1 MMAADS
7 PTQADSSGGLDP
19 AVAKLIASARRAQ
32 QTITPQRSGS
42 GRMAAVLSILGGL
55 LAWASFAPLEMAPLA
70 WLSPVPWLCLVRL
83 ERPTRRMSLA
93 AYLGGVA
100 YFLPAFQW
108 MRLGDPTMYLAW
120 WALAFYLAAYI
131 PLGIGLMR
139 IAVHRLHVPLVVT
152 APVVWVGLEYLRAHL
167 FTGVAWYLLGHSQYR
182 WLELIQISDLVGG
195 YGVSF
200 VMLASAA
207 AIAGWIPT
215 AWFLR
220 SGLAV
225 MPETPADDPNGAPIT
240 ERPAHPLDG
249 VTPSAAW
256 PIAVASL
263 LVLVTLGYG
272 VVRRSQAAFTPGPRV
287 ALIQGNFPASLRIP
301 DRDFVPQYVTH
312 MKLTGLAVREQP
324 DLIVWPESMFRWP
337 LASAPAEWTDEEL
350 QQRAP
355 RVPPHFWRDPEV
367 RETLSNEAQKTN
379 AAMLFGLEAVELTE
393 TGLKQANAAQ
403 FVHPET
409 GLGPRY
415 DKRHL
420 VPFGEYIPF
429 KKQAPWLAAF
439 TPYPADFGLTPGEHA
454 VVCEYKQWRM
464 TPVIC
469 FEDTVPHLVRGLV
482 AAAEADGK
490 PLDLLV
496 NLSNDG
502 WFHGSSGLDQHLITA
517 AFRAVECRTPL
528 VRAVNTGISAVVD
541 GDGAIRE
548 PELFIDGETQR
559 PTSYRDPQTGRW
571 KRQLNAAVIQ
581 TVPLDH
587 RSSFYVRTGDWFA
600 MTCAASALFAALWS
614 IWTRRQTRT

>member
-70 WLSPVPWLCLVRL
+70 WLAPVPWLCLVRL

-240 ERPAHPLDG
+240 VRPAHPLEGGFHTSCNALCRCAFIRFKLID
-249 VTPSAAW
+249 
-256 PIAVASL
+256 L
-263 LVLVTLGYG
+263 RVL
-272 VVRRSQAAFTPGPRV
+272 
-287 ALIQGNFPASLRIP
+287 
-301 DRDFVPQYVTH
+301 
-312 MKLTGLAVREQP
+312 
-324 DLIVWPESMFRWP
+324 
-337 LASAPAEWTDEEL
+337 
-350 QQRAP
+350 RANP
-355 RVPPHFWRDPEV
+355 
-367 RETLSNEAQKTN
+367 
-379 AAMLFGLEAVELTE
+379 
-393 TGLKQANAAQ
+393 
-403 FVHPET
+403 
-409 GLGPRY
+409 
-415 DKRHL
+415 
-420 VPFGEYIPF
+420 
-429 KKQAPWLAAF
+429 
-439 TPYPADFGLTPGEHA
+439 
-454 VVCEYKQWRM
+454 C
-464 TPVIC
+464 
-469 FEDTVPHLVRGLV
+469 
-482 AAAEADGK
+482 
-490 PLDLLV
+490 
-496 NLSNDG
+496 
-502 WFHGSSGLDQHLITA
+502 
-517 AFRAVECRTPL
+517 
-528 VRAVNTGISAVVD
+528 
-541 GDGAIRE
+541 
-548 PELFIDGETQR
+548 
-559 PTSYRDPQTGRW
+559 
-571 KRQLNAAVIQ
+571 
-581 TVPLDH
+581 
-587 RSSFYVRTGDWFA
+587 
-600 MTCAASALFAALWS
+600 
-614 IWTRRQTRT
+614 